1 MDDSLKFLD
10 MSGAVDR
17 ARKVG
22 KVEWVQRPWHLLE
35 NCMSFPAPYKI
46 PALEHV
52 TMTPHM
58 KFSTANHTQSTE
70 FSTLMKYIDG
80 MGLRVSL

>member
-1 MDDSLKFLD
+1 MWDKWNHVTRQKLETLSRFRKPSIFLYL
-10 MSGAVDR
+10 
-17 ARKVG
+17 RKIGVSSTPSP
-22 KVEWVQRPWHLLE
+22 V
-35 NCMSFPAPYKI
+35 